1 MIEDLK
7 NRPEFKGVSNEWLE
21 LLDDQFIYTLDN
33 VLDKTPNISPKREL
47 IFNFARLCDYNDIKV
62 VIIGQDPYP
71 DVTSAMGL
79 SFSAPRDH
87 KIPKSLNK
95 IYDTLCHSNLIHSK
109 PKHPDL
115 RGWAQQGVLLINT
128 ALTTPAGVRGG
139 HINEWKLPIENL
151 INRLCE
157 EKTNQGQKLIFL
169 LWGDPAKKKAQKIMN
184 MKNHICL
191 EWGHPSPIS
200 PVNNDPDN
208 PKNFLYCDHFIKVNE
223 ILKEQNKNITSSSL
237 VNWDPNYLQKTIM
250 FVDGSC
256 IGNGK
261 ADAPAS
267 YGLFF
272 PSVFMKQQ
280 TVIGKILDRITDK
293 VLKDEISKDAFN
305 LIPNNELNNFNFDY
319 HFTNGAGIQIAKRLT
334 IGDKLLPGVSKLTN
348 NIAEL
353 SGVIQGLQFI
363 YRVYQEFGLS
373 NPIAII
379 TDSGEYTLN
388 YIRGKTDINK
398 KRPNY
403 QLLLGLEQIVNNFT
417 TSIFEF
423 DAIIQNPYIQN
434 MDFKKL
440 ANYYFIDNGS
450 DTHPGITGGK
460 NSDIHPGI
468 FPVWVEAHQKNKPI
482 MPKEVKDIENV
493 PKEERERLY
502 REYLLQFEFWKG
514 NTVVDKIA
522 QKISKS

>member
-1 MIEDLK
+1 MNIENLK
-7 NRPEFKGVSNEWLE
+7 IRPEFKGVSDKWLKLIDE
-21 LLDDQFIYTLDN
+21 QFISTLDN
-33 VLDKTPNISPKREL
+33 ILNTTPNISPKREL
-47 IFNFARLCDYNDIKV
+47 IFNFARLCNYEDIKV
-62 VIIGQDPYP
+62 VILAQDPYP
-71 DVTSAMGL
+71 DVSAAMGL
-79 SFSAPRDH
+79 AFSAPRNH
-87 KIPKSLNK
+87 KTPKSLNK
-95 IYDTLCHSNLIHSK
+95 MYDALCHSNLIKSK
-109 PKHPDL
+109 PNHPDL
-115 RGWAQQGVLLINT
+115 RSWAQQGILLINT
-128 ALTTPAGVRGG
+128 ALTTPVGVRGG
-139 HINEWKLPIENL
+139 HINEWKIPMENL
-151 INRLCE
+151 LNRLCE
-157 EKTNQGQKLIFL
+157 NKTSDNKKLIFL
-169 LWGDPAKKKAQKIMN
+169 LWGNPAKKTAQKILN
-184 MKNHICL
+184 IKNHICL

-200 PVNNDPDN
+200 SVNNDPKN
-208 PKNFLYCDHFIKVNE
+208 TKNFLYCDHFIKVNE
-223 ILKEQNKNITSSSL
+223 ILKQNKDSSP

-261 ADAPAS
+261 ANAPAS

-272 PSVFMKQQ
+272 PSRFMKEQ
-280 TVIGKILDRITDK
+280 TTIGKLLEQAVEDCF
-293 VLKDEISKDAFN
+293 DEEETKYTYLFPEN
-305 LIPNNELNNFNFDY
+305 NNEFKNRYDY
-319 HFTNGAGIQIAKRLT
+319 YFINEAGIQIAKRLQ